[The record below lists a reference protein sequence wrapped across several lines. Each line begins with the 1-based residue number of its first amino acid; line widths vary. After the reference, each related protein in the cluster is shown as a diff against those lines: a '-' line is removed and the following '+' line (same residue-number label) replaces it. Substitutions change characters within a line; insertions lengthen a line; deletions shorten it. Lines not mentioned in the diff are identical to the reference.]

1 MKTEHDWREAMTE
14 VNSTPAVYHLS
25 SALKSAVFNR
35 LTPAAAKAHR
45 QAQIAAMQ
53 AKQAIPGP
61 FDPTA
66 HAGLSVFHTALI
78 EQLNGLSD
86 ETFLVV
92 AYERLQALGYEISI
106 DAIQAIQAALKP
118 SQKAAQ
124 ADSGVKVEL
133 PYYEDSSIPTGTY
146 HVIVKGLSI
155 PVLQVAGP
163 QANAW
168 ANHPEILKALGIAH
182 TIKQD
187 GQIVLNQGLR
197 VSETDSTV
205 YQPSAL
211 ALIKGIQNGIYK
223 DTTISKYSE
232 KTTRLF
238 N

>member
-25 SALKSAVFNR
+25 NALKSAVFNR
-35 LTPAAAKAHR
+35 LTPAAAKAHQ
-45 QAQIAAMQ
+45 QAQIVAMQ
-53 AKQAIPGP
+53 AKKPIPGP

-155 PVLQVAGP
+155 PVLQVTGP

-168 ANHPEILKALGIAH
+168 ANHPEILSALGIAH
-182 TIKQD
+182 TVD
-187 GQIVLNQGLR
+187 PSGSVVLSQGLR
-197 VSETDSTV
+197 VSAEDSTT

-211 ALIKGIQNGIYK
+211 ALIKGIHNGLYGDAKIERF
-223 DTTISKYSE
+223 SE
-232 KTTRLF
+232 TVRQIFK
-238 N
+238 

>member
-61 FDPTA
+61 FDPATDS
-66 HAGLSVFHTALI
+66 GLSVFHTALI
-78 EQLNGLSD
+78 EQVNSLSD
-86 ETFLVV
+86 ETFKLV
-92 AYERLQALGYEISI
+92 AYERLQSLGYEISI
-106 DAIQAIQAALKP
+106 DAINAIQEALKA
-118 SQKAAQ
+118 SQKPLEAV
-124 ADSGVKVEL
+124 SGVVVEL
-133 PYYEDSSIPTGTY
+133 PTYTDDSIPQGTY
-146 HVIVKGLSI
+146 TLAVGKLSI
-155 PVLQVAGP
+155 SVLQVEGKESL
-163 QANAW
+163 AW
-168 ANHPEILKALGIAH
+168 ANHPEILKALGIAN